1 MSMSIDPR
9 LLTTP
14 IGAVVG
20 LVIAK
25 KVLKPDDQ
33 TAGNLAIGGVI
44 GAGAGALAGQF
55 IKGERL
61 SIGDV
66 TEEDFRQNIR
76 RNALGT
82 PRRGTPAEIAA
93 LEKHTPGGLFPGIP
107 DEKGKGW
114 PWARA
119 KHNFVSQKGKAGA
132 VQQAAF
138 HRANVQELTRTLK
151 YNNTLTSEQ
160 QNKIRSNIAEHQRM
174 EDAHRDDI
182 HRIWNHPWRGPSAA
196 AWGSLWSFIADR
208 A

>member
-1 MSMSIDPR
+1 MSIDPL

-33 TAGNLAIGGVI
+33 TVGNLTIGAGL

-66 TEEDFRQNIR
+66 TEEELRQNIR
-76 RNALGT
+76 RDALGT

-93 LEKHTPGGLFPGIP
+93 VEKHTPGGLFPGIP
-107 DEKGKGW
+107 VEKGKGGLGE
-114 PWARA
+114 RF
-119 KHNFVSQKGKAGA
+119 KHNFVAQPGHAGA

-138 HRANVQELTRTLK
+138 HRANVQELSRTLK

-160 QNKIRSNIAEHQRM
+160 QNKIRSNITEHQRM
-174 EDAHRDDI
+174 ADEHKDDLD
-182 HRIWNHPWRGPSAA
+182 RIWNHPWRGPSRA
-196 AWGSLWSFIADR
+196 AWGSLVSYIQDQF
-208 A
+208 